1 MRHHVGDGIDLLRHR
16 DRIVRSIQRIIRSF
30 EFGQEVLAYKA
41 NTTLNS
47 KIQNKL
53 AVIVGNHNALVVCSV
68 HKRHVDVVPVLC
80 IFIFFNVFLLTTNYN
95 EVNTI
100 LYYLSGMV

>member
-1 MRHHVGDGIDLLRHR
+1 MPLPKLKDLQ
-16 DRIVRSIQRIIRSF
+16 VAKSAK
-30 EFGQEVLAYKA
+30 EVLAYKA

-53 AVIVGNHNALVVCSV
+53 DVIVGNHNALVVCSV
-68 HKRHVDVVPVLC
+68 HKRHVDDVPVLC
-80 IFIFFNVFLLTTNYN
+80 IFIFFFNVFLLTTNYN

>member
-1 MRHHVGDGIDLLRHR
+1 MPLPKLKDLQ
-16 DRIVRSIQRIIRSF
+16 VAKSAK
-30 EFGQEVLAYKA
+30 EVLAYKA

-53 AVIVGNHNALVVCSV
+53 DVIVGNHNALVVCSV
-68 HKRHVDVVPVLC
+68 HKRHVDDVPVLC